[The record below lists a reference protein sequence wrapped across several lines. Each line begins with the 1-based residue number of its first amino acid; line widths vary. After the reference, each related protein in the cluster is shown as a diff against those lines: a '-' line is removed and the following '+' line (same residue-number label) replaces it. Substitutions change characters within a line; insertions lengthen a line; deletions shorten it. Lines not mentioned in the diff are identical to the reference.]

1 VAVLTGTLTIDDGI
15 KVHQLSLGE
24 AMQHGYSFLADGH
37 HLVFQAAFTAT
48 GVVSYKVGA
57 WSLC

>member
-1 VAVLTGTLTIDDGI
+1 MAVLTGTLTIDDGI

-57 WSLC
+57 